1 MRLFGA
7 TEYLTI
13 TIAVDQTLRGVRFR
27 KKKIPEVCA
36 LAMIPPDGRPL
47 PERLAALGEQLNW
60 GRDQILLIAPSTPGA
75 VFFKMKTATMTK
87 KELASALEFE
97 VPQHMLRQGVATR
110 TEFVSTPCGEDQL
123 ELSVWSTPTA
133 ELEPL
138 FQALTA
144 LKWKADAVLSPYLA
158 LPASSVGDAA
168 VYFPDFDPEFFWQ
181 GETFHPVNRTRLP
194 DNAALIEEMREH
206 FYFHQESDAASI
218 RDYLPALLLG
228 QFAMLPDFN
237 GKHQYLEIVPR
248 ALKPQR
254 LRSQLRLALI
264 LGAVFVLCYLGNS
277 FDSIRNYNREYN
289 QLKREAASLKTKT
302 TALQRRMNARNKELK
317 EMTRILDMNLEQR
330 DLIPRIGQL
339 SEALPDN
346 VLVTNLRVNETS
358 IDVTMNT
365 AQDNLDLAGP
375 LRKISGFKVGTLQ
388 NRKDN
393 DTLSTITLKLNRQ
406 QEKK

>member
-13 TIAVDQTLRGVRFR
+13 TIGVDQTLRGARFR
-27 KKKIPEVCA
+27 KKKMPEVCA
-36 LAMIPPDGRPL
+36 LAVVPPDERPL
-47 PERLAALGEQLNW
+47 PERLAALGQQLSW

-75 VFFKMKTATMTK
+75 VFFKMKTATMNK

-97 VPQHMLRQGVATR
+97 VPQHILRQGVPIQ
-110 TEFVSTPCGEDQL
+110 TEFVSVPCGEDQL
-123 ELSVWSTPTA
+123 ELSVWSTPAA

-138 FQALTA
+138 FQALTE
-144 LKWKADAVLSPYLA
+144 LKWKADAILSPYLA
-158 LPASSVGDAA
+158 LTASSSGDVAA
-168 VYFPDFDPEFFWQ
+168 YFPEFDPEFFWQ
-181 GETFHPVNRTRLP
+181 GDAFHPVDSTQQP
-194 DNAALIEEMREH
+194 DNAPLLAEIREH
-206 FYFHQESDAASI
+206 FHFQQEADIAATK
-218 RDYLPALLLG
+218 DYLPALLLG
-228 QFAMLPDFN
+228 KFAMQPDFN

-248 ALKPQR
+248 PLKPQR

-264 LGAVFVLCYLGNS
+264 LGSAFVLCYLGNS

-302 TALQRRMNARNKELK
+302 TTLQRRMNARNKELK

-330 DLIPRIGQL
+330 DLIPRLGQL

-365 AQDNLDLAGP
+365 AQENLDLAES

-388 NRKDN
+388 NRKVS
-393 DTLSTITLKLNRQ
+393 DTLTTITLKLNRQ